1 MPGRRKMDKEMTAMA
16 HNVKEKRCLVKSM
29 QTLDLE
35 KTYSMK
41 LINLDHRGIK
51 LSYKRLKDKVSKI
64 KSHLTTDEIV
74 NLKQLEAD
82 GKLRNTSNTVNLGS
96 ALKIAAA
103 AKRLKL
109 QSAPR
114 PVTSVLPTLPAREY
128 TDVSFTRHQTVP
140 FNLKRSN
147 SVTGVFIDAP
157 DENNNNERRN
167 SISGPSLRPF
177 SVANI
182 QATSNNSID
191 NNKLERAITANPII
205 REKSLSRSD
214 TKTSQRAK
222 SSMPAHS
229 PYSSHSANANEKEQ
243 RNNPTNGDVKTP
255 FLSDDIESNLGD
267 DLFEERRQELLEDE
281 KTTYEDIELK
291 TKDFLYRLDN
301 YLKENPLARLDEEEI
316 PIFNV
321 SDALNGLPETEERV
335 QSAGLKKRKRLLP
348 HRSPLEMRA
357 FPNDEA
363 YQKKLGELWKD
374 MYKCRYLRIPDER
387 IDLSGITTLAK
398 DQMRLYTYLR
408 ETEADKL
415 N

>member
-16 HNVKEKRCLVKSM
+16 HNVKEKRCLEKSM
-29 QTLDLE
+29 VTLDLE

-64 KSHLTTDEIV
+64 KSHLSTDEIV
-74 NLKQLEAD
+74 TLKQLEAD
-82 GKLRNTSNTVNLGS
+82 GKLKNTSNTVNLGS

-114 PVTSVLPTLPAREY
+114 PVTSVLPHLPTREKNEM
-128 TDVSFTRHQTVP
+128 SFSRHQTVP
-140 FNLKRSN
+140 FSLKRSN

-157 DENNNNERRN
+157 DQDNNERRN

-177 SVANI
+177 SVANVQQSNI
-182 QATSNNSID
+182 QSSD
-191 NNKLERAITANPII
+191 DNKLERAITANPIV
-205 REKSLSRSD
+205 RDKSVSRCD

-222 SSMPAHS
+222 SSMPSHS
-229 PYSSHSANANEKEQ
+229 PYSSHSATEKEQ
-243 RNNPTNGDVKTP
+243 RSNPPNGDVKTP

-267 DLFEERRQELLEDE
+267 DLFEERRLELLEDE
-281 KTTYEDIELK
+281 KLSYQDIEHK
-291 TKDFLYRLDN
+291 TKDFLTRLRE
-301 YLKENPLARLDEEEI
+301 YLKENPITRLVEEEI
-316 PIFNV
+316 PIINV
-321 SDALNGLPETEERV
+321 SDALDGPPEVEDRI
-335 QSAGLKKRKRLLP
+335 QSAGKKKRKRLLP
-348 HRSPLEMRA
+348 NRSPLELRS

-387 IDLSGITTLAK
+387 IDLSGIVTLAK
-398 DQMRLYTYLR
+398 DQMRLYSFLR

-415 N
+415 M

>member
-1 MPGRRKMDKEMTAMA
+1 MPGRRKMDKEITAMA
-16 HNVKEKRCLVKSM
+16 HNVKEKRCLEKSM
-29 QTLDLE
+29 VTLELE

-64 KSHLTTDEIV
+64 KSHLSTDEIV
-74 NLKQLEAD
+74 TLKQLEAD
-82 GKLRNTSNTVNLGS
+82 GKLKNTSNTVNLGS

-109 QSAPR
+109 QSTPR
-114 PVTSVLPTLPAREY
+114 PVTSVLPHLHTREN
-128 TDVSFTRHQTVP
+128 TEMSFSRHQTVP
-140 FNLKRSN
+140 FSLKRSN

-157 DENNNNERRN
+157 DQDKNERRN

-177 SVANI
+177 SVANVRQSNI
-182 QATSNNSID
+182 QSSD
-191 NNKLERAITANPII
+191 DNKLERAITANPIV
-205 REKSLSRSD
+205 RDKSVSRCD
-214 TKTSQRAK
+214 TKTSQRVK
-222 SSMPAHS
+222 SSMPSHS
-229 PYSSHSANANEKEQ
+229 PYSSHSAMEKEQ
-243 RNNPTNGDVKTP
+243 RSNPPNGDVKTP

-281 KTTYEDIELK
+281 KLSYQDIEHK
-291 TKDFLYRLDN
+291 TKDFLTRLRE
-301 YLKENPLARLDEEEI
+301 YLKENPITRLEEEEI
-316 PIFNV
+316 PIINV
-321 SDALNGLPETEERV
+321 SDALDGPPEVEELL
-335 QSAGLKKRKRLLP
+335 QSAGKKKRKRLLP
-348 HRSPLEMRA
+348 NRSPLEMRS

-387 IDLSGITTLAK
+387 IDLSGIVTLAK
-398 DQMRLYTYLR
+398 DQMRLYSFLR

-415 N
+415 M

>member
-1 MPGRRKMDKEMTAMA
+1 MPGRRKVDKEMTAMA
-16 HNVKEKRCLVKSM
+16 HNVKEKRCLEKSM
-29 QTLDLE
+29 VTLDLE

-64 KSHLTTDEIV
+64 KSHLSTDEIV
-74 NLKQLEAD
+74 TLKQLEAD
-82 GKLRNTSNTVNLGS
+82 GKLKNTSNTVNLGS

-114 PVTSVLPTLPAREY
+114 PVTSVLPHLPTREN
-128 TDVSFTRHQTVP
+128 TEMSFSRHQTVP
-140 FNLKRSN
+140 FSLKRSN

-157 DENNNNERRN
+157 DQDKNERRN

-177 SVANI
+177 SVANVPHSNI
-182 QATSNNSID
+182 QSSD
-191 NNKLERAITANPII
+191 NNKLERAITANPIV
-205 REKSLSRSD
+205 RDKSVSRCD

-222 SSMPAHS
+222 SSMPSHS
-229 PYSSHSANANEKEQ
+229 PYSSHSAMEKEQ
-243 RNNPTNGDVKTP
+243 RSNPPNGDVKTP

-281 KTTYEDIELK
+281 KLSYQDIEHK
-291 TKDFLYRLDN
+291 TKDFLTRLKE
-301 YLKENPLARLDEEEI
+301 YLKENPIARLEEEEI
-316 PIFNV
+316 PIINV
-321 SDALNGLPETEERV
+321 SDALDGPPEVEERL
-335 QSAGLKKRKRLLP
+335 QSAGKKKRKRLLP
-348 HRSPLEMRA
+348 NRSPLELRS

-387 IDLSGITTLAK
+387 IDLSGIVTLAK
-398 DQMRLYTYLR
+398 DQMRLYSFLR

-415 N
+415 M